1 MGGFFTDTELAE
13 ATPAGCGHTC
23 QLNRGTNP
31 VPVGGQGKRGVLLVF
46 DSGAPKAML
55 LAYKALS
62 ALGIDPQRDCWKM
75 GAVSCPCPRPPL
87 QPEIAACRPNVLKA
101 VRELQPKL
109 IIMFGAA
116 AMSSL
121 VGHSAPKIAFGKK
134 KGFPLLC
141 DKVFPD
147 QAFPGAWLA
156 CVMSPE
162 QVERQ
167 KFDAVV
173 ETVWRKSL
181 KLALEALGE
190 PLPRLPNPEDCQLL
204 TDPERAERLLSIVLE
219 KKPLIAF
226 DYETTGLKPH
236 AKGHRVV
243 SVGFC
248 PSFTA
253 SYAFDVPYPVKG
265 TAWEG
270 VFENWRKIMADSA
283 VPKVAHNAPYEWEW
297 TRRCFRVVARGWVAD
312 TQVLSHLED
321 SRPGHS
327 GLKAQSYLKFG
338 APEYA
343 EETDR
348 FKRASPEDVA
358 LYGCNA
364 LNKMDKAPSRAR
376 LKYNG
381 IDALYTYWLFKWFQE
396 RGLVA
401 PDGKSQMVYG

>member
-1 MGGFFTDTELAE
+1 
-13 ATPAGCGHTC
+13 
-23 QLNRGTNP
+23 
-31 VPVGGQGKRGVLLVF
+31 
-46 DSGAPKAML
+46 
-55 LAYKALS
+55 
-62 ALGIDPQRDCWKM
+62 
-75 GAVSCPCPRPPL
+75 
-87 QPEIAACRPNVLKA
+87 
-101 VRELQPKL
+101 
-109 IIMFGAA
+109 
-116 AMSSL
+116 
-121 VGHSAPKIAFGKK
+121 
-134 KGFPLLC
+134 
-141 DKVFPD
+141 
-147 QAFPGAWLA
+147 
-156 CVMSPE
+156 
-162 QVERQ
+162 
-167 KFDAVV
+167 
-173 ETVWRKSL
+173 
-181 KLALEALGE
+181 
-190 PLPRLPNPEDCQLL
+190 
-204 TDPERAERLLSIVLE
+204 LE

-265 TAWEG
+265 TVWEG
-270 VFENWRKIMADSA
+270 AVENWRKIMADSA
-283 VPKVAHNAPYEWEW
+283 VPKVAHNVPYEWEW